1 MDYAK
6 PAPLPHELVYAVS
19 VMRNFERNRLT
30 VLPTTQNTLI
40 SGSGAVLMLQLPDR
54 ALIDLSSAS
63 INGSLSITAQISAN
77 TSANIEY
84 VLPCSHHLVAQYQ
97 LLVNGGLSASGS
109 LDQYAHIAQEARYR
123 QQVGQPFLDS
133 SIPQLLNNMFK
144 PRSAGNVDGNIAYN
158 VAESSARWMTL
169 DNIPVFATSK
179 YLDTSI
185 YGKSY
190 LTLRPTNNYV
200 LKADEFSARNPQ
212 WKLDQITMDIDV
224 INPPVQYVEIVREL
238 ISRKAQFVMP
248 IRNTVS
254 AVFSY
259 NAENKLNV
267 SSNSLDRFTVCNM
280 ATNATS
286 TYYSGDTACEAPVF
300 KFTSGNDTNFGSLIN
315 ASLRIGNR
323 IIPQSG
329 SFSRLI
335 SLANATN
342 ESNWGDSI
350 HKQNLLFRADSGT
363 EVYSEAG
370 FCQNNSI
377 YSLNLA
383 GLQEAGWEG
392 DQSVLSGV
400 NTYGLDVS
408 CAWRQADPSND
419 SPQQIMFADTTAQI
433 VMDSSSG
440 SVSIIY

>member
-1 MDYAK
+1 MDYARQ
-6 PAPLPHELVYAVS
+6 APLPHELVYAVS

-30 VLPTTQNTLI
+30 VLPTTQNTLV

-63 INGSLSITAQISAN
+63 INGSLSITASVGAN
-77 TSANIEY
+77 ALSFVY
-84 VLPCSHHLVAQYQ
+84 PCSHQLVAQYQ

-109 LDQYAHIAQEARYR
+109 LDQYSHIAQEARYR

-144 PRSAGNVDGNIAYN
+144 PLSAADGTIANIAT
-158 VAESSARWMTL
+158 ESTARYMVI

-185 YGKSY
+185 FGKSY

-200 LKADEFSARNPQ
+200 LKVDEIATRNPQ
-212 WKLDQITMDIDV
+212 WKLDQISMDIDV
-224 INPPVQYVEIVREL
+224 INPPVQYVEVVKEL

-248 IRNTVS
+248 VRNTVS
-254 AVFSY
+254 AIFSY

-280 ATNATS
+280 ATNAVS
-286 TYYSGDTACEAPVF
+286 TYYSGTTASEAPVF
-300 KFTSGNDTNFGSLIN
+300 KFTSGSTTNFASLIN

-323 IIPQSG
+323 VIPQSG

-335 SLANATN
+335 QLANATN

-350 HKQNLLFRADSGT
+350 HKQNLLFRADGAS
-363 EVYSEAG
+363 EVYSQAG

-383 GLQEAGWEG
+383 GLQQAGWEG
-392 DQSVLSGV
+392 EQSILSGV
-400 NTYGLDVS
+400 NTYGLDVV
-408 CAWRQADPSND
+408 CAWRQADPASEN
-419 SPQQIMFADTTAQI
+419 PQTFMFADTTAQI
-433 VMDSSSG
+433 VMDANSG
-440 SVSIIY
+440 SVSLIY